1 MGNIDIFIESAEKFY
16 NQTTADGNGRFRS
29 WEHCYSVFHEARN
42 RENADTDNLSLHL
55 AFYLA
60 SWGMYRGS
68 SFLLQKDYKVHIPI
82 IEELLKKDY
91 NVLFG
96 IECAKY
102 KDEAVCRRLQ
112 KLNAKIDGYYA
123 GIRRSV
129 KGGVAKHISDTLI
142 TKILMGTMGCV
153 PAYDR
158 YFIDGIKKQKV
169 ATGNYNIN
177 SIRMLADFYVSNF
190 EKLEKARSG
199 FHIYGMP
206 YPQMKLLDMGFW
218 QIGLENG
225 AE

>member
-1 MGNIDIFIESAEKFY
+1 MWNIDIFIESAEKFY
-16 NQTTADGNGRFRS
+16 NQTAADGNGRFRS

-42 RENADTDNLSLHL
+42 QENADTDNLSLHL

-82 IEELLKKDY
+82 IEELLKKEYD
-91 NVLFG
+91 VLFG

-102 KDEAVCRRLQ
+102 KDEAVCCRLQ
-112 KLNAKIDGYYA
+112 ELNKKIDDYYA

-129 KGGVAKHISDTLI
+129 KGGVVKHISDTLI
-142 TKILMGTMGCV
+142 TKILIGTMGCV

-158 YFIDGIKKQKV
+158 YFIDGIKKQKA

-177 SIRMLADFYVSNF
+177 SIWMLADFYAGNF
-190 EKLEKARSG
+190 EKLEKARSS
-199 FHIYGMP
+199 FHIHGML

-218 QIGLENG
+218 QIGLENE